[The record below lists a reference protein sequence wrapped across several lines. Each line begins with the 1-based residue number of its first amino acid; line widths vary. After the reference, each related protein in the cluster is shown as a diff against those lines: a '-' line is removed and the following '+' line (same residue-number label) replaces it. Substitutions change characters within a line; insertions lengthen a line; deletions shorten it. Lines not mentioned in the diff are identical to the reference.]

1 MNKNLRTALIDSCI
15 RLLNHLG
22 SQIGN
27 PEYADIYGFI
37 TDVAFMLDGLQ
48 KEANCFPMHPDVL
61 VEALAYECKK
71 PQPNPDVVSDL
82 ALMCQGY
89 VKHDI
94 LPSKSH

>member
-1 MNKNLRTALIDSCI
+1 MKKTLRSALIDSCI

-27 PEYADIYGFI
+27 SQIANVYGFI

-48 KEANCFPMHPDVL
+48 KESNCFPMHPEVL

-71 PQPNPDVVSDL
+71 AQPNPDVVSDL
-82 ALMCQGY
+82 ALMCQGF
-89 VKHDI
+89 VEHDV
-94 LPSKSH
+94 LPKSR